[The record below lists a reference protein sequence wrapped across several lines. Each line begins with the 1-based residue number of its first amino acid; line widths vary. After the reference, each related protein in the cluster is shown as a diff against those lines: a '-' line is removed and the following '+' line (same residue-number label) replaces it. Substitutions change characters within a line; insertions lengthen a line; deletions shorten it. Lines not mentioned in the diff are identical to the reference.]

1 MSHSCWTTS
10 TNKSVVQ
17 QSMWARTS
25 DDCHYSETQQG
36 QQKIIPSHSL
46 TRLGMLADGA
56 YECLSLVRFFD
67 SDGFDVAEV
76 PMQIESLLGRLSFM
90 FLQKR
95 GCLSC
100 TSFTSDA
107 ASAQVTLL
115 LANNVI
121 IWNAYLLNTQG
132 RNSNL
137 EEASADLS
145 WWESL
150 QAAWRESNCSC
161 SSWPVLC

>member
-1 MSHSCWTTS
+1 MCGGLQYL
-10 TNKSVVQ
+10 NQ
-17 QSMWARTS
+17 QLLQRAQDAKVTLFSFRA
-25 DDCHYSETQQG
+25 CG
-36 QQKIIPSHSL
+36 
-46 TRLGMLADGA
+46 LGFLND
-56 YECLSLVRFFD
+56 
-67 SDGFDVAEV
+67 DGFDVAEV

-121 IWNAYLLNTQG
+121 I
-132 RNSNL
+132 
-137 EEASADLS
+137 
-145 WWESL
+145 
-150 QAAWRESNCSC
+150 
-161 SSWPVLC
+161 